1 MVDADFNFVKI
12 LQLLC
17 DTRIHFI
24 DIFQMHNLCWYNIN
38 EKRFLAFC
46 FQSRISEQKGWL
58 PKSNMT
64 LEQYIW
70 SQFVTHKAK
79 LNKLTKSRDS
89 IYYTYGGSAL
99 MAQKVIER
107 GMFHVKSYASNF
119 EIAQL

>member
-1 MVDADFNFVKI
+1 
-12 LQLLC
+12 
-17 DTRIHFI
+17 
-24 DIFQMHNLCWYNIN
+24 
-38 EKRFLAFC
+38 
-46 FQSRISEQKGWL
+46 
-58 PKSNMT
+58 MT

-79 LNKLTKSRDS
+79 HNKLTKSRDS

-107 GMFHVKSYASNF
+107 GMFHVKSYASKLLNYKIAHF